1 MQPGKQEGKETDA
14 TEAPPARS
22 SAACFT
28 RNLIYGADLGKYK
41 KKTQYVLATGW
52 NGETRDTVKRNTP
65 VFQVWATKSRDAVRK
80 WGGGRS
86 GLNGAE
92 WERPG
97 VLTPSE
103 TPRILQES
111 KTQSVVDDS
120 FF

>member
-1 MQPGKQEGKETDA
+1 MNTQVTYLD
-14 TEAPPARS
+14 
-22 SAACFT
+22 
-28 RNLIYGADLGKYK
+28 LIFVNIRLSEHSWQNVGMECD
-41 KKTQYVLATGW
+41 
-52 NGETRDTVKRNTP
+52 
-65 VFQVWATKSRDAVRK
+65 RDAVRK

-97 VLTPSE
+97 VLTPSD
-103 TPRILQES
+103 TPRLLQES

>member
-1 MQPGKQEGKETDA
+1 MECD
-14 TEAPPARS
+14 
-22 SAACFT
+22 
-28 RNLIYGADLGKYK
+28 
-41 KKTQYVLATGW
+41 
-52 NGETRDTVKRNTP
+52 
-65 VFQVWATKSRDAVRK
+65 RDAVRK

-103 TPRILQES
+103 TPHILQES
-111 KTQSVVDDS
+111 KTQSDVDDS